1 MRKSM
6 YSVGPECC
14 SYDMQDLM
22 QALIDVPKEVMFQE
36 IVFNNISTVSKK
48 SRIANFLMCWWSCN
62 FVVWQWL
69 GEVSGRKQL
78 RDFIQGLDNL
88 VLISRLSVQAFP
100 F

>member
-1 MRKSM
+1 M

-48 SRIANFLMCWWSCN
+48 SRIANFLMC
-62 FVVWQWL
+62 
-69 GEVSGRKQL
+69 
-78 RDFIQGLDNL
+78 
-88 VLISRLSVQAFP
+88 
-100 F
+100 